1 MDYRKTRQNKIK
13 STPGEIVFDIFNHTL
28 MILLCII
35 MIYPLLYVVFASVSN
50 PDLFVAHTGVLLAPT
65 GFTWKAYES
74 VLSNPYILSG
84 YKITIFVV
92 VAGVL
97 VNLFMT
103 ALGAYALSR
112 PTLAFRRPLMLF
124 IMFTMYFSGGMIPS
138 YFNVQDL
145 GLMDSLWALIL
156 PGAIST
162 MNLIIM
168 RTSFEAIPQSL
179 EESARI
185 DGANEF
191 VILFRIIIPLSKAV
205 FAVMVL
211 YYGVG
216 HWNSWFSASLYIKE
230 RSRFPLQLI
239 LREILVKEQANDM
252 MSTSDLNDQFINLK
266 ETIKYATVMVAT
278 IPILCVYPF
287 IQKYFNK
294 GVMIGA
300 VKG

>member
-1 MDYRKTRQNKIK
+1 MSRNTNLIRKA
-13 STPGEIVFDIFNHTL
+13 PGERLFDGFNYVF
-28 MILLCII
+28 MVVLCII
-35 MIYPLLYVVFASVSN
+35 MVYPLLYVLFASFSN
-50 PDLFVAHTGVLLAPT
+50 PDMFVAHVGLLFAPA
-65 GFTWKAYES
+65 GFTVQAYTN
-74 VLSNPYILSG
+74 VLSNPYIISG
-84 YKITIFVV
+84 YVNTIFIV

-112 PTLAFRRPLMLF
+112 PQLEFRRPFMLA

-156 PGAIST
+156 PGAINT

-168 RTSFEAIPQSL
+168 RTAFEAIPPSL

-185 DGANEF
+185 DGANEWT
-191 VILFRIIIPLSKAV
+191 ILWRIMLPLTKATL
-205 FAVMVL
+205 AVMVL

-216 HWNSWFSASLYIKE
+216 HWNSWFSASLYIKD
-230 RSRFPLQLI
+230 RGRYPLQLI
-239 LREILVKEQANDM
+239 LREILVKDQASDM
-252 MSTSDLNDQFINLK
+252 MSVSETSGEFINLR
-266 ETIKYATVMVAT
+266 ETIKYATVIVAT
-278 IPILCVYPF
+278 APVLFVYPF
-287 IQKYFNK
+287 IQKYFTQ

-300 VKG
+300 VKE

>member
-112 PTLAFRRPLMLF
+112 PTLAFRRPLMLL